1 MKCPTGQNL
10 EIMTFTRLGLA
21 ILKTQSFKII
31 TTFDVLI
38 FEEYSD
44 ITIPLF
50 MIIPP
55 PPPIHFRKSDMTT
68 KISGGFI
75 TDFPS
80 SSGSGGFI
88 HRFSIVQGGM
98 MHDL

>member
-10 EIMTFTRLGLA
+10 QIMTCTRLGLA
-21 ILKTQSFKII
+21 ILKTQSFKKI
-31 TTFDVLI
+31 TTFDVVI

-55 PPPIHFRKSDMTT
+55 IHFRKIDMTT

-75 TDFPS
+75 IDFPS

-88 HRFSIVQGGM
+88 HRFSTVQGGM